1 MRTELPADLLATDVG
16 READAI
22 LRSCVHCGF
31 CTATCPTYQVL
42 GDELDGPRGRIWL
55 VKEMLERDAAGPDT
69 QLHLDR
75 CLTCRACETTCP
87 SGVRYGRLL
96 EIGREH
102 VEARVPRSLAD
113 RLLRR
118 LLLAFVPYPA
128 RLTVPLR
135 LGQWLRPLL
144 PAALR
149 QKVPAVAGRR
159 WRRTAR
165 PADLRRG
172 RVLMLKGCVQ
182 ALVTPETNAAAR
194 YVLGRLG
201 YDAREV
207 DDAGCCGA
215 LPHHLSDTETARAM
229 ARRNVDAL
237 VPALDAGAEAIL
249 ATASGCGVELRE
261 YGDFLADDPAYAA
274 RAARVAAAT
283 RDLSELVAEALP
295 DAGLPSAG
303 PTERVAWQAPCTLQ
317 HGQQVRGTVERIL
330 DSVGV
335 ERVPVADPH
344 LCCGSAGTYSILQG
358 DLAGELRS
366 RKLATLTAA
375 APDRI
380 VTANVGC
387 QVHLAAAADVPV
399 THWVEL
405 VAERLAAAEGARG

>member
-1 MRTELPADLLATDVG
+1 VRTELHPELLATDAG
-16 READAI
+16 READEI

-42 GDELDGPRGRIWL
+42 GDERDGPRGRIWL
-55 VKEMLERDAAGPDT
+55 IKEMLERDAAGADT
-69 QLHLDR
+69 QRHLDR
-75 CLTCRACETTCP
+75 CLTCRSCETTCP

-102 VEARVPRSLAD
+102 VEARVPRPLPA

-118 LLLAFVPYPA
+118 LLVAFVPHPSRMA
-128 RLTVPLR
+128 LPLR

-149 QKVPAVAGRR
+149 EKVPPVAGRR
-159 WRRTAR
+159 WRRAVAPR
-165 PADLRRG
+165 APERG
-172 RVLMLKGCVQ
+172 RVLLLRGCVQ
-182 ALVTPETNAAAR
+182 SLLTPETNAAAR
-194 YVLGRLG
+194 YVLARLG
-201 YDAREV
+201 YEAPEV
-207 DDAGCCGA
+207 DGAGCCGA
-215 LPHHLSDTETARAM
+215 LPHHLSDAEAARAM
-229 ARRNVDAL
+229 ARRNIDVL

-261 YGDFLADDPAYAA
+261 YGDLLADDPAYAD

-295 DAGLPSAG
+295 EAGLPAG
-303 PTERVAWQAPCTLQ
+303 GAPLRVAWQAPCTLQ

-344 LCCGSAGTYSILQG
+344 LCCGSAGTYSILQSE
-358 DLAGELRS
+358 LATELRA

-375 APDRI
+375 APERI

-387 QVHLAAAADVPV
+387 QVHLGAVAGVPV

-405 VAERLAAAEGARG
+405 VAERLADAAEECP